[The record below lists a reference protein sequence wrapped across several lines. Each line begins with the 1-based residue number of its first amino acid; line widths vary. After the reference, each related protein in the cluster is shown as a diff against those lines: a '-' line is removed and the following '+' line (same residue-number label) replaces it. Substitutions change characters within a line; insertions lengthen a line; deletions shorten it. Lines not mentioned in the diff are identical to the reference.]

1 MANHLKIIG
10 EAYEKFKDTNTSVS
24 ANKEPDS
31 YRAMKR
37 YFLSP
42 EQKNQ
47 CKNASLVLGGIAH
60 DINEKSLVENISID
74 EAITD
79 KKIQHKINS
88 YVSIDIKDQMK
99 FEFGVKF
106 LKDICENHNK
116 NIKELPDKKW
126 KKEVEHIKWIDPI
139 NVPFRM
145 YVDLTGDTYINDLK
159 NKFPSVKLSPLK
171 TKQTKEN
178 PNRIGDWVCSH
189 PKLDARVFT
198 SDLMQIAL
206 YSHTTGLKP
215 SLSYASATDRI
226 LFTEDNCEEL
236 KPENLKRSLQEL
248 IVYEIAWEKK
258 LKAANGSVEELMW
271 LNPPDFSEIRK
282 GSFWWNGVPKEY
294 MEDYLNFYV

>member
-10 EAYEKFKDTNTSVS
+10 EAYEKFNDTNTSVS
-24 ANKEPDS
+24 ANKEPDP

-37 YFLSP
+37 YFLSS
-42 EQKNQ
+42 EQKDQ

-60 DINEKSLVENISID
+60 DINEKSIVENISID
-74 EAITD
+74 EAIAD

-88 YVSIDIKDQMK
+88 YVSIDMKDQMK
-99 FEFGVKF
+99 FEFGIKF

-126 KKEVEHIKWIDPI
+126 KKEIEHIKWIEPV

-236 KPENLKRSLQEL
+236 RPENLKRSLQEL

-258 LKAANGSVEELMW
+258 LKAANGSIEELLW
-271 LNPPDFSEIRK
+271 LCPPDFSELRK
-282 GSFWWNGVPKEY
+282 GSFWWNGVPKKF
-294 MEDYLNFYV
+294 MEDYLKTYV

>member
-10 EAYEKFKDTNTSVS
+10 EAYQKFNDTNTSVS
-24 ANKEPDS
+24 ANKEPNS

-37 YFLSP
+37 YFLSS
-42 EQKNQ
+42 EQKDQ

-60 DINEKSLVENISID
+60 DINEKSIVENISID
-74 EAITD
+74 EAIAD

-88 YVSIDIKDQMK
+88 YISIDIKDQMK
-99 FEFGVKF
+99 FEFGIKF

-116 NIKELPDKKW
+116 NINELPDKKW
-126 KKEVEHIKWIDPI
+126 KSEIEHIKWIDPI

-171 TKQTKEN
+171 TKQTKDN

-189 PKLDARVFT
+189 PKIDQRAFT
-198 SDLMQIAL
+198 GDLMQIAL
-206 YSHTTGLKP
+206 YSQTTGLKP

-226 LFTEDNCEEL
+226 LFTEDNCEQL
-236 KPENLKRSLQEL
+236 KPENLKRSMQEL

-258 LKAANGSVEELMW
+258 LKAANGSIEELLW
-271 LNPPDFSEIRK
+271 LCPPDFSELRK
-282 GSFWWNGVPKEY
+282 GSFWWNGVPKKF
-294 MEDYLNFYV
+294 MEDYLKTYV

>member
-1 MANHLKIIG
+1 MTNHLKIIG
-10 EAYEKFKDTNTSVS
+10 EAYQKFNDTNTSVS
-24 ANKEPDS
+24 ANKEPNS

-37 YFLSP
+37 YFLSS
-42 EQKNQ
+42 EQKDQ

-60 DINEKSLVENISID
+60 DINEKSIVENISID
-74 EAITD
+74 EAIKD

-99 FEFGVKF
+99 FEFGIKF

-116 NIKELPDKKW
+116 NINELPDKKW
-126 KKEVEHIKWIDPI
+126 KSEIEHIKWIDPI

-189 PKLDARVFT
+189 PKIDQRAFT
-198 SDLMQIAL
+198 TDLMRIAL

-215 SLSYASATDRI
+215 SLSYASATDRV
-226 LFTEDNCEEL
+226 LFTEDNCEQL
-236 KPENLKRSLQEL
+236 KPENLKRSMQEL

-258 LKAANGSVEELMW
+258 LKAANGSIEELLW
-271 LNPPDFSEIRK
+271 LCPPDFSELRK
-282 GSFWWNGVPKEY
+282 GSFWWNGVPKKF
-294 MEDYLNFYV
+294 MEDYLKTYV

>member
-10 EAYEKFKDTNTSVS
+10 EAYQKFNDTNTSVS
-24 ANKEPDS
+24 ANKEPNS

-37 YFLSP
+37 YFLSS
-42 EQKNQ
+42 EQKDQ

-60 DINEKSLVENISID
+60 DINEKSIVENISID
-74 EAITD
+74 EAIKD

-99 FEFGVKF
+99 FEFGIKF

-116 NIKELPDKKW
+116 NINELPDKKW
-126 KKEVEHIKWIDPI
+126 KSEIEHIKWIDPI

-145 YVDLTGDTYINDLK
+145 YVDLTGDSYINDLK

-189 PKLDARVFT
+189 PKIDQRAFT
-198 SDLMQIAL
+198 TDLMQIAL

-215 SLSYASATDRI
+215 SLSYASATDRV
-226 LFTEDNCEEL
+226 LFTEDNCEQL
-236 KPENLKRSLQEL
+236 KPENLKRSMQEL

-258 LKAANGSVEELMW
+258 LKAANGSIEELLW
-271 LNPPDFSEIRK
+271 LCPPDFSELRK
-282 GSFWWNGVPKEY
+282 GSFWWNGVPKKF
-294 MEDYLNFYV
+294 MEDYLKTYV

>member
-10 EAYEKFKDTNTSVS
+10 EAYEKFNDTNTSVS

-37 YFLSP
+37 YFLN
-42 EQKNQ
+42 EDQKDQ

-60 DINEKSLVENISID
+60 DINEKSLVENITID
-74 EAITD
+74 EAILD
-79 KKIQHKINS
+79 KNIQHKINS

-116 NIKELPDKKW
+116 NIKELPDKEW
-126 KKEVEHIKWIDPI
+126 KKEIEHIKWIEPI

-189 PKLDARVFT
+189 PKLDSRVFT
-198 SDLMQIAL
+198 SDLMQISL
-206 YSHTTGLKP
+206 YAHTTGLKP

-258 LKAANGSVEELMW
+258 LKAANGSVEELLW
-271 LNPPDFSEIRK
+271 LCPPDFSELRK
-282 GSFWWNGVPKEY
+282 NSFWWNGVPKKFI
-294 MEDYLNFYV
+294 EDYLKTYV

>member
-10 EAYEKFKDTNTSVS
+10 EAYEKFNDTNTSVS
-24 ANKEPDS
+24 ANKEPDP

-37 YFLSP
+37 YFLSS
-42 EQKNQ
+42 EQKDQ

-60 DINEKSLVENISID
+60 DINEKSIVENISID
-74 EAITD
+74 EAIAD

-88 YVSIDIKDQMK
+88 YVSIDMKDQMK
-99 FEFGVKF
+99 FEFGIKF

-126 KKEVEHIKWIDPI
+126 KKEIEHIKWIEPVKI
-139 NVPFRM
+139 PFRM

-189 PKLDARVFT
+189 PKLDVRVFT

-258 LKAANGSVEELMW
+258 LKAANGSIEELLW
-271 LNPPDFSEIRK
+271 LCPPDFSDIRK
-282 GSFWWNGVPKEY
+282 NSFWWNGVPKKFI
-294 MEDYLNFYV
+294 EDYLKTYV

>member
-10 EAYEKFKDTNTSVS
+10 EAYENFKDTNTSVS

-37 YFLSP
+37 YFLNS
-42 EQKNQ
+42 EQRDK

-60 DINEKSLVENISID
+60 DVNEKSLVENISVE
-74 EAITD
+74 EAIAD
-79 KKIQHKINS
+79 KKIQDKINS
-88 YVSIDIKDQMK
+88 YVSIDMKDQMK
-99 FEFGVKF
+99 FEFGIKF

-126 KKEVEHIKWIDPI
+126 KKEIEHIKWIEPI

-236 KPENLKRSLQEL
+236 KPENLQRSLQEL

-258 LKAANGSVEELMW
+258 LKAANGSVEELLW
-271 LNPPDFSEIRK
+271 LCPPDFSELRK
-282 GSFWWNGVPKEY
+282 GSFWWNGVPKKF
-294 MEDYLNFYV
+294 MEDYLKTYV

>member
-10 EAYEKFKDTNTSVS
+10 EAYQKFNDTNTSVS
-24 ANKEPDS
+24 ANKEPNS

-37 YFLSP
+37 YFLSS
-42 EQKNQ
+42 EQKDQ

-60 DINEKSLVENISID
+60 DINEKSIVEKISID
-74 EAITD
+74 EAIKD

-99 FEFGVKF
+99 FEFGIKF

-116 NIKELPDKKW
+116 NINELPDKKW
-126 KKEVEHIKWIDPI
+126 KSEIEHIKWIDPI

-236 KPENLKRSLQEL
+236 KPKNLKRSLQEL

-258 LKAANGSVEELMW
+258 LKAANGSIEELLW
-271 LNPPDFSEIRK
+271 LCPPDFSELRK
-282 GSFWWNGVPKEY
+282 GSFWWNGVPKKF
-294 MEDYLNFYV
+294 MEDYLKTYV

>member
-37 YFLSP
+37 YFLSS
-42 EQKNQ
+42 EQKDQ

-60 DINEKSLVENISID
+60 DINEKSIVEKISID
-74 EAITD
+74 EAIKD

-99 FEFGVKF
+99 FEFGIKF

-116 NIKELPDKKW
+116 NINELPDKKW
-126 KKEVEHIKWIDPI
+126 KSEIEHIKWIDPI

-236 KPENLKRSLQEL
+236 KPKNLKRSLQEL

-258 LKAANGSVEELMW
+258 LKAANGSIEELLW
-271 LNPPDFSEIRK
+271 LCPPDFSELRK
-282 GSFWWNGVPKEY
+282 GSFWWNGVPKKF
-294 MEDYLNFYV
+294 MEDYLKTYV

>member
-37 YFLSP
+37 YFLNKD
-42 EQKNQ
+42 QKDQ

-74 EAITD
+74 EAILD
-79 KKIQHKINS
+79 KNIQHKINS

-116 NIKELPDKKW
+116 NIKELPDKEW
-126 KKEVEHIKWIDPI
+126 KKEIEHIKWIEPI
-139 NVPFRM
+139 NVPFKM

-206 YSHTTGLKP
+206 YANTTGLKP

-226 LFTEDNCEEL
+226 LFTEENCEEL
-236 KPENLKRSLQEL
+236 RPENLKRSLQEL

-258 LKAANGSVEELMW
+258 LKAANGSVEELLW
-271 LNPPDFSEIRK
+271 LCPPDFSELRK
-282 GSFWWNGVPKEY
+282 NSFWWNGVPKKFI
-294 MEDYLNFYV
+294 EDYLKTYV